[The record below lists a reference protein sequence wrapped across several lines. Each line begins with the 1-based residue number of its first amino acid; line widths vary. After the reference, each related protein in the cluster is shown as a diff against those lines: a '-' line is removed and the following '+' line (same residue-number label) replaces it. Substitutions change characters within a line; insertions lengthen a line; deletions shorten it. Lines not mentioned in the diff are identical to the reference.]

1 MVIYMEKIKKL
12 KEIIDSSCDIVFF
25 DGAGTSTLSGIK
37 DFRGKNGI
45 YKMDLDIS
53 PEYLLSINCL
63 ENNPFLFYD
72 FYKSNLNCLDATPNI
87 IHEYLKCLD
96 NQNKLRCVITQ
107 NIDGLHKR
115 AGLTNVLELHG
126 TIYKNHCMKC
136 GKEYEASYVF
146 SNHDIPVCSCGGII
160 RPDVVLYGESLT
172 EDYDEAIKVVSS
184 CETLIVAGSSLTVNP
199 AASLVSL
206 FNGKNLIILNDNVT
220 PYDRCATLVIHDDLK
235 NIFKNL
241 K

>member
-1 MVIYMEKIKKL
+1 MEKIKELQK
-12 KEIIDSSCDIVFF
+12 IIDSSNDIVFF

-45 YKMDLDIS
+45 YKMDLNIS

-72 FYKSNLNCLDATPNI
+72 FYKNNLNCLAATPNI
-87 IHEYLKCLD
+87 IHDYLKRLD
-96 NQNKLRCVITQ
+96 NQNKLRCVVTQ
-107 NIDGLHKR
+107 NIDGLHKKS
-115 AGLTNVLELHG
+115 GLSDVLEIHG

-136 GKEYEASYVF
+136 GKVYDAQFVF
-146 SNHDIPVCSCGGII
+146 SSGDIPTCSCGGIV
-160 RPDVVLYGESLT
+160 RPEVVLYGESLT
-172 EDYDEAIKVVSS
+172 EDYEKAIKEISS

-199 AASLVSL
+199 AASLVGL
-206 FNGKNLIILNDNVT
+206 FKGKNLIILNDNET
-220 PYDRCATLVIHDDLK
+220 PYDKYATLVIHDDLK

>member
-1 MVIYMEKIKKL
+1 M
-12 KEIIDSSCDIVFF
+12 
-25 DGAGTSTLSGIK
+25 
-37 DFRGKNGI
+37 
-45 YKMDLDIS
+45 
-53 PEYLLSINCL
+53 
-63 ENNPFLFYD
+63 
-72 FYKSNLNCLDATPNI
+72 NCLDAIPNI

-160 RPDVVLYGESLT
+160 RPDVVF
-172 EDYDEAIKVVSS
+172 IWRK
-184 CETLIVAGSSLTVNP
+184 
-199 AASLVSL
+199 
-206 FNGKNLIILNDNVT
+206 FN
-220 PYDRCATLVIHDDLK
+220 
-235 NIFKNL
+235 
-241 K
+241 

>member
-1 MVIYMEKIKKL
+1 MVICMEKIKELQK
-12 KEIIDSSCDIVFF
+12 IIDSSNDIVFF

-63 ENNPFLFYD
+63 ENNPYLFYD
-72 FYKSNLNCLDATPNI
+72 FYRSNLNCLAATPNI
-87 IHEYLKCLD
+87 IHDYLKCLD
-96 NQNKLRCVITQ
+96 NQNKLMCVITQ
-107 NIDGLHKR
+107 NIDGLHKK
-115 AGLTNVLELHG
+115 AGLSCVLEIHG
-126 TIYKNHCMKC
+126 TIYKNYCMKC
-136 GKEYEASYVF
+136 GKEYGASYIF
-146 SNHDIPVCSCGGII
+146 SSQDIPTCSCGGII
-160 RPDVVLYGESLT
+160 RPEVVLYGESLT
-172 EDYDEAIKVVSS
+172 EDYGKAIKKISS

-199 AASLVSL
+199 AASLVGL
-206 FNGKNLIILNDNVT
+206 FKGKNLIILNDNET
-220 PYDRCATLVIHDDLK
+220 PYDKCATLVIHDDLK

>member
-1 MVIYMEKIKKL
+1 MEKIKKL

-63 ENNPFLFYD
+63 
-72 FYKSNLNCLDATPNI
+72 DATPNI

-107 NIDGLHKR
+107 NIDGLHKK

-206 FNGKNLIILNDNVT
+206 FNGKNLIILNDNET

-235 NIFKNL
+235 NVFKNL